1 MLPHKTN
8 LNTVYAPTCREW
20 HFKLGYQQSCFCG
33 LTCDEVQKNHDPMK
47 NVLSLTSSCVFC
59 RVGVGWLHCF
69 TRTHAVSAVTVDFS
83 G

>member
-20 HFKLGYQQSCFCG
+20 HFKLGYQQSRFCG

-59 RVGVGWLHCF
+59 RVGSRLASLLHAHARGVGGD
-69 TRTHAVSAVTVDFS
+69 S
-83 G
+83 